1 MVVKELI
8 VIMACLLISG
18 SFAYASDLSWGGR
31 GFANNSSTGKIEV
44 QVFFDRGRAVIDPS
58 YRSNG
63 DNISRFLIA
72 LDSLSCIPGVK
83 IDSLVIISSSSS
95 PEGGTNSNDVLS
107 LKRAVALESLIKGRC
122 LPEATYYIQS
132 VGEDWETLLGLLR
145 NSTLKGREEAIR
157 IIEDTPIYVI
167 RSGKIVGGR
176 EKSMM
181 DLHAGRFWW
190 AMDESIFPLLRQA
203 MLTVFYTK
211 RYDDIAALDLRVS
224 GIPSPRLQCSSAG
237 QLALQNRTHNPLQ
250 PNVSQASKLNPS
262 QPDASESLSRTA
274 SQPEESSSLQGMNR
288 PVFAIKTNLLFDAA
302 SLLNL
307 GIEVPLG
314 KRFSIAADGYFPWW
328 HNRSKDITIQ
338 MIAGDIEGRFWFG
351 NRDLRKPMTG
361 FFAGVYAGAGYFDF
375 QLGKM
380 TDGKGVQGDLFVTG
394 GISAGYSHSIGK
406 HFRLEYSLGV
416 GYLHCNFREYIS
428 VKDTKFGD
436 IKAIPYPWES
446 KRISGVVPTKAA
458 VSLVWMISSRKGGAR

>member
-1 MVVKELI
+1 MLVVKELI
-8 VIMACLLISG
+8 VILACLLISG
-18 SFAYASDLSWGGR
+18 SFASASDLSWGGR

-95 PEGGTNSNDVLS
+95 PEGGTNLNDALS
-107 LKRAVALESLIKGRC
+107 LRRAAALKSLIKGRC
-122 LPEATYYIQS
+122 LPEATYHIQS

-145 NSTLKGREEAIR
+145 NSTLKGKEEAIR
-157 IIEDTPIYVI
+157 IIEDTPIYII

-203 MLTVFYTK
+203 TLTVFYSSCH
-211 RYDDIAALDLRVS
+211 DDISAVDLRVS
-224 GIPSPRLQCSSAG
+224 GIPSPRLQCSTTT
-237 QLALQNRTHNPLQ
+237 QTALQLQERT
-250 PNVSQASKLNPS
+250 SS
-262 QPDASESLSRTA
+262 QPQRRNEFQPYEQTA
-274 SQPEESSSLQGMNR
+274 SQDRNKTVVTDFSASR
-288 PVFAIKTNLLFDAA
+288 PVCAIKTNLLFDAA

-314 KRFSIAADGYFPWW
+314 KRFSIAVDGYFPWW
-328 HNRSKDITIQ
+328 RNRSKDVTIQ
-338 MIAGDIEGRFWFG
+338 MLAADVEGRYWFG

-375 QLGKM
+375 QLGNL
-380 TDGKGVQGDLFVTG
+380 TGSNGIQGDFFLTA
-394 GISAGYSHSIGK
+394 GISAGYAHRISDYL
-406 HFRLEYSLGV
+406 RLEYSLGI
-416 GYLHCNFREYIS
+416 GYIQCNFREYVSI
-428 VKDTKFGD
+428 KDTKNGD
-436 IKAIPYPWES
+436 IKAILYPWEV
-446 KRISGVVPTKAA
+446 KRVSGVLPTKASI
-458 VSLVWMISSRKGGAR
+458 SLVWMLSSKKGGAR